1 MIHNSGNGF
10 KNKIFHKLAELDAT
24 CDALSGIGTLSNL
37 VDIALKI
44 FLQLLVSSQ
53 TIEKNEWLSRL
64 HHKPFKKCGM
74 GLFPLYGSRILGR
87 ENACCANYFFVL
99 EHVRHDG
106 LFLRFSSWELRSDP
120 TVARITLR
128 QNSQAIRFVAPAL
141 QNHADFILSVLREN
155 FRLIERIPYARFVE
169 LTRNSPPSQEA
180 LKTIFLN
187 ALREDGD
194 RLRFGNEGIRRDH
207 EMALAALQQTL
218 LARRFVHPSLLRDP
232 IFIQEILSRNLAYI
246 EFVDIGKLTLLDSPI
261 DVCCEGLQH
270 NGLLLHL
277 LPIELRQNER
287 VALTAFRQNIAA
299 MQYVDRSLLDHPK
312 FILEALKI
320 DFSCYASFQSSIFKP
335 ERFAGSWEEVQS
347 LALEAVKKKQV
358 EFCVL
363 PLEVRQNREI
373 ALAAIAQDV
382 TNMPF
387 VHRSVLED
395 SQFVLQALKKNFACV
410 QFLQNALLTPERFA
424 GSWEEVQSL
433 ALEAV
438 KKKQVEFCVLPLE
451 VRQNKDF
458 ALAAIAHDAA
468 NILSVDS
475 SLRHNSQF
483 GLEALRENS
492 DCINHFDDG
501 FFRPQNFPEN
511 VEGLKCLFLAAV
523 RENGLRLVLSK
534 EGFDQDEE
542 VCLAAIAQ
550 NAEAIKYVDKSLLGN
565 LAFINRVLRINFA
578 CAKFLKPKFLS
589 IAIHADMNPLEK
601 KLRSELRAIFLS
613 EILRDGMQLSG
624 GGPDIRNDDEMIY
637 SAIRQNPEAV
647 TYIYPTLLYSA
658 EFVIR
663 ILEANIS
670 CSLFLEPQKLKDL
683 PCTDRIKNLFLQGVE
698 KKGSLLQL
706 LPNWAQEDEDIVLKA
721 IRKDHTDYRFVT
733 TKFSSSTKFI
743 LKALEAN
750 FSCYQFVPADILN
763 RNFDAEFN
771 RLFLSQVQKDGL
783 LLKLLPAWARQ
794 DEDITIAALQQN
806 AQAREF
812 VHPSLFQRRSFIIKA
827 LKAKLMT
834 LEGLDP
840 YIRGDENVVR
850 AAVEADPRAFLLAA
864 VRAQTEERAIEILRE
879 RHPHFYS
886 DPQFPEHLRIN
897 RTVTQWALE
906 YDADAYCVVPANLV
920 NNEDLYRHVLDRAP
934 HMFTYFPMV
943 MRSNPRLAEHA
954 IRLYYL
960 NFRHLPLPPPAER
973 NLGEIARVISW
984 LNSFKNRF
992 ESQVRGLRTLA
1003 DQPRPITFT
1012 CH

>member
-320 DFSCYASFQSSIFKP
+320 DFSCYASFQSSIFK
-335 ERFAGSWEEVQS
+335 
-347 LALEAVKKKQV
+347 
-358 EFCVL
+358 
-363 PLEVRQNREI
+363 
-373 ALAAIAQDV
+373 
-382 TNMPF
+382 
-387 VHRSVLED
+387 
-395 SQFVLQALKKNFACV
+395 
-410 QFLQNALLTPERFA
+410 PERFA